1 MKTYSTSKCT
11 KIFLTGNVWW
21 PFGSHGLHCLMRLHA
36 SYKSNCDKFLYF
48 NNNHPGYSL
57 FENKISNY
65 YTNISDSIEPS
76 IIEFLSSNNKIKP
89 DHNKNYIITL
99 ETKNNKDFFIKDLEI
114 YTHNEFFEEFAIGGI
129 KLNELNLAECAHR
142 LEPSE
147 QVNAIV
153 NKMHFAKQIDHLNGN
168 YIAAHVRWTDKVIG
182 RSQEGIKHEPEEYLR
197 HASDLSEKFDTKSL
211 VLNCDNI
218 DAVNEFKKI
227 NKKLGYNLDIIYDEE
242 EILPTDDWKNSLFQR
257 WNYGNDALSD
267 NKASN
272 IELQNDIINGF
283 KIYKSF
289 MGCKAMI
296 GCTSSAMYKLPFIL
310 RDNKN
315 DIDLDYPN
323 ENMPQRKS
331 KFALQQWHLADVT
344 IRRKGLEEINSL
356 KNKK

>member
-1 MKTYSTSKCT
+1 MVKHSTSKYI
-11 KIFLTGNVWW
+11 KIFLAGNVWW
-21 PFGSHGLHCLMRLHA
+21 PFGSHGLHSLMRLHA

-65 YTNISDSIEPS
+65 YKNISDPLDASIT
-76 IIEFLSSNNKIKP
+76 EFLLSHSEIQP
-89 DHNKNYIITL
+89 CHNKNCIITL
-99 ETKNNKDFFIKDLEI
+99 EIKNDKDFFIKNLEI
-114 YTHNEFFEEFAIGGI
+114 YTHDKFFEEFAIGDI
-129 KLNELNLAECAHR
+129 KLNELNLAECARR

-147 QVNAIV
+147 KVNAIV
-153 NKMHFAKQIDHLNGN
+153 NKMHFTKQIDRLNGN
-168 YIAAHVRWTDKVIG
+168 YIAAHIRWTDKVIG

-197 HASDLSEKFDTKSL
+197 HAFDLSEKFNTKSL

-267 NKASN
+267 DKASD

-289 MGCKAMI
+289 MGSEAMI

-310 RDNKN
+310 RDNEN
-315 DIDLDYPN
+315 DIDLDCPN
-323 ENMPQRKS
+323 ENMSQRKS
-331 KFALQQWHLADVT
+331 KFALQQWHLADMT
-344 IRRKGLEEINSL
+344 IRKQGLEEIKIL
-356 KNKK
+356 QNKK

>member
-1 MKTYSTSKCT
+1 MSEHNTSKCI

-21 PFGSHGLHCLMRLHA
+21 PFGSHGLHTLMRLQA

-76 IIEFLSSNNKIKP
+76 IIEFLSSNDQIHP

-99 ETKNNKDFFIKDLEI
+99 EIKNNKDFFIKNLEV
-114 YTHNEFFEEFAIGGI
+114 YTHDEFFEEFSVGDI
-129 KLNELNLAECAHR
+129 KLNELNLADCAHR

-147 QVNAIV
+147 QVNTIV
-153 NKMHFAKQIDHLNGN
+153 NKMHFTKQIDSLNGD
-168 YIAAHVRWTDKVIG
+168 YIAVHVRWTDKITGWV
-182 RSQEGIKHEPEEYLR
+182 QEGVQYSP
-197 HASDLSEKFDTKSL
+197 DLYFGYINNLCERLNTRNL

-218 DAVNEFKKI
+218 DAVLAFQET
-227 NKKLGYNLDIIYDEE
+227 NKKYNLNIIYDEE

-257 WNYGNDALSD
+257 WANGDDALSD

-323 ENMPQRKS
+323 ENMSERKS
-331 KFALQQWHLADVT
+331 KFALQQWQLGDAT
-344 IRRKGLEEINSL
+344 IRKKGREEINSL